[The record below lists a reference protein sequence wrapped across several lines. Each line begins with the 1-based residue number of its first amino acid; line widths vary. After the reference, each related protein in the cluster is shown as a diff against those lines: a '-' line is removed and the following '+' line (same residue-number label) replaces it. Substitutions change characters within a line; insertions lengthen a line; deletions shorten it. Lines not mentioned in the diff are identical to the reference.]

1 MKVYEQLL
9 LIYGYYC
16 IDNTNSKEF
25 STSLQRYK
33 KIGISYDGVR
43 GIGYLYAHYNPKV

>member
-1 MKVYEQLL
+1 MGTIVSTIQIQK
-9 LIYGYYC
+9 
-16 IDNTNSKEF
+16 NF